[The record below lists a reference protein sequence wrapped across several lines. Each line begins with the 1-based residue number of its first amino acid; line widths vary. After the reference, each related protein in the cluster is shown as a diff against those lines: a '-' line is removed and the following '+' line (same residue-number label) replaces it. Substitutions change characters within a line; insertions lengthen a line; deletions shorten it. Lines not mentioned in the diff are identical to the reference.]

1 SARSEEAKAS
11 LDRVTAITRPGVV
24 SGADLARV
32 RRDQLVAAETEQAAR
47 HRIEEASIELAA
59 ARNGSFLGD
68 SYNDRPS
75 SAQRADE
82 VRQRIGD
89 LTANLA
95 SRAAEIGR
103 LRGELAAEEARFR
116 NLSDVEIAMPVSG
129 RVWEVMAS
137 PGEQVRRGQDLIRI
151 LDCSTAVVTANVA
164 EAVYNRLKI
173 GSPATFHPSDS
184 GESFDGVRVGPPAR
198 GDRRLRGRPHRTRR
212 FRRAAG
218 WRPGRSGAVRSAPLI
233 RTSPQELFAAF
244 APGLAALGLC
254 LLLMTTMK
262 REWRFARL
270 GVMAVSVALL
280 GRYLVWRLSSTLPP
294 LDTPLDFTVGVIF
307 LTAEAL
313 TIIASM
319 MSLFFLMRTRERVS
333 DVAANLPWLDALPRK
348 PLIDVL
354 ICTYNEEEA
363 IVERTIAPEP
373 DEPPPAPVAARK
385 VKPMLPG
392 RKPVQEALPLP
403 EAGWRFPPL
412 SLLKA
417 APARA
422 ASGPTEESLQANA
435 RLLETVLSDYGVQ
448 GSIVEIRPG
457 PVVTLY
463 ELEPAPG
470 IRSARVIGLADD
482 VARS

>member
-1 SARSEEAKAS
+1 MARSGATISKTGVILSAPKIGATQDEEAAARPDAAAGDSGAAPPGARDLHRKLDEAFAPPPAPEAIEDGAEAADAPAPRRAWSLAFRRSVKILAALALIAFFGAGPLKTLLQAASVEAVVNSRIVTIRSPIDGEIVAAPRDATAWSAVKGAPVLHIVDPKADRGRLDDMRRALGRAEDERIGTEARLEQARATLAALEKQTGQFTTGRVSQLEARLAALRSDLAAASARSEEAKAS
-11 LDRVTAITRPGVV
+11 LDRLTSITRPGVV

-184 GESFDGVRVGPPAR
+184 GESFDGVVVNLTGM
-198 GDRRLRGRPHRTRR
+198 
-212 FRRAAG
+212 
-218 WRPGRSGAVRSAPLI
+218 SGAPAN
-233 RTSPQELFAAF
+233 FAIQ
-244 APGLAALGLC
+244 PHALLKEAYHV
-254 LLLMTTMK
+254 T
-262 REWRFARL
+262 
-270 GVMAVSVALL
+270 VSVPRLAETGGCAV
-280 GRYLVWRLSSTLPP
+280 GRTGRVVFGAQP
-294 LDTPLDFTVGVIF
+294 DGVQ
-307 LTAEAL
+307 AEA
-313 TIIASM
+313 
-319 MSLFFLMRTRERVS
+319 
-333 DVAANLPWLDALPRK
+333 
-348 PLIDVL
+348 
-354 ICTYNEEEA
+354 
-363 IVERTIAPEP
+363 AP
-373 DEPPPAPVAARK
+373 
-385 VKPMLPG
+385 
-392 RKPVQEALPLP
+392 
-403 EAGWRFPPL
+403 F
-412 SLLKA
+412 
-417 APARA
+417 
-422 ASGPTEESLQANA
+422 
-435 RLLETVLSDYGVQ
+435 
-448 GSIVEIRPG
+448 
-457 PVVTLY
+457 
-463 ELEPAPG
+463 
-470 IRSARVIGLADD
+470 GL
-482 VARS
+482 RR